1 MVRRV
6 KLFEPCYMEYK
17 EYDKPVHY
25 TEKFLK
31 ELASKVNKTNLVN
44 EKHLSESIGE
54 VTNFTFTD
62 GALFGDVSTEQSLD
76 NLKYSPYIDCSLQDD
91 GDCWLAINPTGLKD
105 VALTS
110 TPRLPVTLP
119 NTNDGGSTMSNE
131 NNSDNETIKILNGQ
145 VKDLNKELA
154 IANNKLEANKDKLK
168 KYNEMEKELEELRA
182 WKADNEKVIEEQ
194 KPIIEAY
201 NKELDAKKSNLI
213 EKLSNGNEEVKTKL
227 KDMDL
232 AALETFDNLTVH
244 EQPPQGIGANNAE
257 GLNEGDGSEN
267 DEDAN
272 REAEL
277 KEVRSMFSEL
287 NNKEE

>member
-1 MVRRV
+1 MVKRV

-25 TEKFLK
+25 TEEFLK
-31 ELASKVNKTNLVN
+31 ELASTVNKTNLVN
-44 EKHLSESIGE
+44 EEHLSESIGD
-54 VTNFTFTD
+54 VSNFTFTD

-110 TPRLPVTLP
+110 NPRKPVTLP
-119 NTNDGGSTMSNE
+119 NTNDGGSTMGNE
-131 NNSDNETIKILNGQ
+131 GNNDNETIKILNGQ

-154 IANNKLEANKDKLK
+154 IANNKLEANKEKLK
-168 KYNEMEKELEELRA
+168 NYDDMAKELEELRT

-201 NKELDAKKSNLI
+201 NKELDNKKSNLI

-227 KDMDL
+227 QSMDL

-244 EQPPQGIGANNAE
+244 EQPPEGIAAHNAQ
-257 GLNEGDGSEN
+257 GLNEGDGST
-267 DEDAN
+267 DE
-272 REAEL
+272 EAEQQDRQAAV
-277 KEVRSMFSEL
+277 EGMFGDL
-287 NNKEE
+287 FTKEE